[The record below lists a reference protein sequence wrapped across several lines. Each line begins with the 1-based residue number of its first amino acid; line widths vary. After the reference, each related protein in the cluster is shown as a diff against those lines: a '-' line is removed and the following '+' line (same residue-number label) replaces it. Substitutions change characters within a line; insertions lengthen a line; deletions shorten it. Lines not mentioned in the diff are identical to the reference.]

1 MTNTKSVLSVGM
13 AAATLVLVSFPFIES
28 LKLALPG
35 VGPFLAMVGIVP
47 GTEPAWIAPI
57 SGAST
62 VGLATAAFIV
72 SWKQRS
78 YLVTGLLTS
87 SRIFYITGTLIA
99 VSYLFG
105 MLIPG
110 PILGT
115 ISGFAILGLGIT
127 KGVRTA
133 RTVPL
138 ISR

>member
-1 MTNTKSVLSVGM
+1 MDCPSIWSKC
-13 AAATLVLVSFPFIES
+13 
-28 LKLALPG
+28 
-35 VGPFLAMVGIVP
+35 
-47 GTEPAWIAPI
+47 
-57 SGAST
+57 
-62 VGLATAAFIV
+62 VGLATVAFIV

-87 SRIFYITGTLIA
+87 GGIFYITGTLIA

-105 MLIPG
+105 MVIPG